1 MNNYFKQ
8 ISLATLIV
16 VCLIAVL
23 SDSCTTRCQPYYTG
37 KLCIPVNQNFVAK
50 YAGSFIV
57 VADAHSNPPV
67 PDTITITAGTQ
78 PDTLLVNDVTT
89 PIIGTVGPNYSS
101 FNVPAQTVIY
111 SSVPLVIQSGSGT
124 LAGDTLTVRLSATS
138 GGLPVSITYTG
149 WKE

>member
-1 MNNYFKQ
+1 MNNYFHRT
-8 ISLATLIV
+8 SLATLILI
-16 VCLIAVL
+16 CLIAVL

-37 KLCIPVNQNFVAK
+37 IGCAPVNQNFAAK
-50 YAGSFIV
+50 YAGGFVV

-67 PDTITITAGTQ
+67 PDTITISVGTG

-89 PIIGTVGPNYSS
+89 PIIGTVDPNYSS

-111 SSVPLVIQSGSGT
+111 SSVPLVIQSGYGT
-124 LAGDTLTVRLSATS
+124 LVGDTLTVQLSATS

-149 WKE
+149 RKE